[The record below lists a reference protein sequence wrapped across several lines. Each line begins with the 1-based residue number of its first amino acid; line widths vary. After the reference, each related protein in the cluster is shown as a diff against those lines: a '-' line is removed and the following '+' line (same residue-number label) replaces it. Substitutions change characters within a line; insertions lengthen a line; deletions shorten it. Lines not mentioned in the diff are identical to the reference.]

1 MALLLSNWSFT
12 QTPALTCAPF
22 YRSDILRLVSNGNLS
37 WQRVWLTAATAADS
51 SVLLDLALTETS
63 VICIT
68 VSDVWTRAVCFL
80 CLCVTQSSWMCL
92 SCLLFWRDGS
102 VCLMPITLT
111 SVNSNRSMYVRGKA
125 FPNKSACPQ
134 ATSTGQILKDASKE
148 VFCQFG
154 RVWFNVV

>member
-1 MALLLSNWSFT
+1 MALLLSNWSLT
-12 QTPALTCAPF
+12 QTPALTCVPF

-37 WQRVWLTAATAADS
+37 WQGVWLTAVTAADS

-63 VICIT
+63 VIRIT
-68 VSDVWTRAVCFL
+68 VSDVWTRALCFL
-80 CLCVTQSSWMCL
+80 CLCVTQSGWM
-92 SCLLFWRDGS
+92 SVMSAFWRDGS
-102 VCLMPITLT
+102 VCLMAITLT

-134 ATSTGQILKDASKE
+134 ATSTGQILKDTSKE
-148 VFCQFG
+148 VLCQFS